1 MALANWLSGK
11 VSKTM
16 PGPRASIK
24 PAAKP
29 PRTLETMSSSKV
41 AASEPQRLNAKKKT
55 REIRIVYLLPM
66 RDVAGRAR
74 TF

>member
-1 MALANWLSGK
+1 
-11 VSKTM
+11 
-16 PGPRASIK
+16 
-24 PAAKP
+24 
-29 PRTLETMSSSKV
+29 MSSSKV